1 GGQQAGVTGPLTDFR
16 VPIEFLNVIPGA
28 VGTVAFG
35 KYLSPD
41 YQVHP
46 GEYIPPVAT
55 RTGTPVVQRMNE
67 VYFNL
72 FLPSAP
78 EPAGGW
84 PVAIFGHGTSA
95 HKNEE
100 PLRVAASNAAHGIA
114 TIAINLAG
122 HGFGPLSTL
131 TVNQLAGTPVTF
143 LAGGRS
149 VDQNRDGI
157 IGSTE
162 GQLAS
167 VPWTIVGATDAL
179 RQTA

>member
-1 GGQQAGVTGPLTDFR
+1 MVFDLSAVAGITFGQQTRVSGPLTDFR
-16 VPIEFLNVIPGA
+16 VPIEFLNIIPGA
-28 VGTVAFG
+28 IGQVAFG

-41 YQVHP
+41 YQVHS

-72 FLPSAP
+72 FLPAGL
-78 EPAGGW
+78 EPVGGW
-84 PVAIFGHGTSA
+84 PVALFGHGTSA

-122 HGFGPLSTL
+122 NGFGPLSML
-131 TVNQLAGTPVTF
+131 TVTEAAAEPVTF
-143 LAGGRS
+143 LGGGRS
-149 VDQNRDGI
+149 VDQNGDGI
-157 IGSTE
+157 IGGTE
-162 GQLAS
+162 
-167 VPWTIVGATDAL
+167 
-179 RQTA
+179 